1 MSVSDDPERCAVSTV
16 KPSWFVRTWETAGV
30 VTEMTCEDVIEI
42 LAALDAGGI
51 DYWVDGG
58 WGIDALVGEQTRL
71 HHDLDLGVSR
81 DDVARIEALLPQF
94 RRESEQASC
103 ESEQASFYTDERGRA
118 VDLMLVERSQAGQFE
133 QQLPEGGRLRYAE
146 SETHAS
152 GCIGGRV
159 VRCATVALQ
168 REHRN
173 RPNATDQDRTD
184 VEVLERAGT
193 SVGKPT

>member
-1 MSVSDDPERCAVSTV
+1 VGSLDSQTELVCTHLGNCP
-16 KPSWFVRTWETAGV
+16 GV
-30 VTEMTCEDVIEI
+30 VTEMTCEDVIEV

-58 WGIDALVGEQTRL
+58 WGIDALVGEQTRI

-81 DDVARIEALLPQF
+81 DDVARVEALLPQL
-94 RRESEQASC
+94 RRESEK
-103 ESEQASFYTDERGRA
+103 ASFYTDERGRA

-152 GCIGGRV
+152 GCIGGRL

-184 VEVLERAGT
+184 VAVLERR
-193 SVGKPT
+193 GKENRFQFSGL